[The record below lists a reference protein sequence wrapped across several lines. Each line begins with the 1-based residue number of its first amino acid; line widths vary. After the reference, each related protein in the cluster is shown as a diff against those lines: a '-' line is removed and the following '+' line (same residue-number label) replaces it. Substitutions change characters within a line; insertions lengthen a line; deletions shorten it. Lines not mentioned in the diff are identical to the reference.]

1 MSRLAS
7 RNHRWVRAA
16 QRAAL
21 IRRAR
26 RLTRVSLPLLSC
38 TGAMQA
44 MMAFTQASVKPG
56 GEVLKK
62 GMDILK
68 AGMMGQFPS
77 SEVIAAV
84 KAELA

>member
-1 MSRLAS
+1 
-7 RNHRWVRAA
+7 
-16 QRAAL
+16 
-21 IRRAR
+21 
-26 RLTRVSLPLLSC
+26 
-38 TGAMQA
+38 
-44 MMAFTQASVKPG
+44 MAFTQASVKPG

-84 KAELA
+84 KAENADLASKLLDELRDLLRERQP